1 MTYLSAARAGIYLF
15 IFVLVF
21 FSSYLGISRRLL
33 ALLLVYSCRLSSF
46 IKNSV
51 SGAGRGG
58 SVQGAKSAGC
68 SGIVLPPSCQVG
80 LLLASPLGAR
90 KARRKRRR
98 DKERGRRWRKS
109 KKKQK
114 NTNFLP
120 SSMLGLL
127 VSAFLNLCY
136 SDIFREVDGG
146 IFRAFYWIRISLA
159 EESENDKTSPEVR
172 KSP

>member
-1 MTYLSAARAGIYLF
+1 MSSHPGDLSTPPLLLSSRLPSRPTALPTGTELCKRALVDLF
-15 IFVLVF
+15 IGRSRWDLFYFIFSFFFFF

-90 KARRKRRR
+90 KASRKRRR
-98 DKERGRRWRKS
+98 DKERGRRWRSVLEK
-109 KKKQK
+109 
-114 NTNFLP
+114 
-120 SSMLGLL
+120 
-127 VSAFLNLCY
+127 
-136 SDIFREVDGG
+136 
-146 IFRAFYWIRISLA
+146 
-159 EESENDKTSPEVR
+159 
-172 KSP
+172 